1 MDARGNLLIVDDEAD
16 FLELAKWRLEL
27 VGFVVNVALS
37 GDKAMEILKKE
48 EIHVLITDIRMPG
61 MDGIELIR
69 KALFLRPDLQCIVI
83 TGHGGIDTAVEAMRL
98 GAINY
103 LRKPVGADELEVAIS
118 KGVEKRALIL
128 ANRDKQ
134 ERLEKANAEL
144 IKLRGQL
151 EEALKREKTEH
162 GKTGEAL
169 KKARLRETLVTVMT
183 VSLRY
188 WKETTRKSKIEL
200 AEESRLWTATLD
212 SAGTYRT
219 RTLDRYL
226 RIHTLPSNPRVND
239 VLDTG
244 YFILSNCPPHPD
256 MKAKLE
262 EKIQQLE
269 KLLTQSP

>member
-1 MDARGNLLIVDDEAD
+1 MDDEAD

-27 VGFVVNVALS
+27 GGFTVEVALS
-37 GDKAMEILKKE
+37 GEKGMEILKKE
-48 EIHVLITDIRMPG
+48 EIQVLITDIRMPG
-61 MDGIELIR
+61 MDGIELMR

-118 KGVEKRALIL
+118 KGMEKLHLIL
-128 ANRDKQ
+128 SNRDKQ

-144 IKLRGQL
+144 VKLRGQL
-151 EEALKREKTEH
+151 EAALTREKAEH

-169 KKARLRETLVTVMT
+169 NKAKLREALVLVMT
-183 VSLRY
+183 LSLRY
-188 WKETTRKSKIEL
+188 WKEATQKSKIEL

-212 SAGTYRT
+212 NAGTYRT

-226 RIHTLPSNPRVND
+226 RINTLPANPRVND

-244 YFILSNCPPHPD
+244 YFILSNCPPHPE
-256 MKAKLE
+256 MKPKLE
-262 EKIQQLE
+262 EHINRVE
-269 KLLTQSP
+269 KLHLQSK